1 MYYLRQNPA
10 SQTNRFTV
18 DIKIQ
23 QYYTQLTGKDS
34 VVRGTTEQG
43 GSVVSSNRAEPEQ
56 EECSGEA
63 CVMCQA

>member
-18 DIKIQ
+18 DIRIQ
-23 QYYTQLTGKDS
+23 QYYTELTGKK
-34 VVRGTTEQG
+34 
-43 GSVVSSNRAEPEQ
+43 AEDRKVGKVD
-56 EECSGEA
+56 CSGDA